1 MPFCPD
7 SKITLLSSQTN
18 STSKY
23 KRNQNAPS
31 TVYSC
36 CRVSA
41 SRGLDLA
48 RLTVAELTTKPAI
61 TRGTTPQPQPESQP
75 EPKSEPEPEPT
86 SEPEPEIEP
95 TSEPESEPTS
105 EPESEPTS
113 EPESEPKSEP
123 ESEPT
128 SKPEPEQGQEDDG
141 DVDVVGVT
149 ISSPLL
155 AALAPRLPK
164 PLEGEDRVEVLEVS
178 GDILEKETLNVI
190 SSVQR
195 LVEEV
200 RKEEGVT
207 ENDDPGTGTTVPTVL
222 DGDLEEEVE
231 GEEVDLED
239 ELEQVLDIEEVDE
252 LEDELEKVLDS
263 EEAES
268 ATEEVKNTTDGAETS
283 PEGTES
289 STAEATDAS
298 EKAQDA
304 TEEDVGVSVDPEV
317 WTLGPDWNATVTTPA
332 PEELEQDIIDN
343 PGDVIG
349 ETTEKVTV
357 EKEDSAV
364 STTENTAVE
373 VTTDG
378 DVTGEDTVT
387 TEDTLED
394 VVVTTEV
401 DTVELVT
408 VAVEDEVEEEE
419 EDLEEDLSETRQEVP
434 RSLS

>member
-1 MPFCPD
+1 MQFCPD
-7 SKITLLSSQTN
+7 SKTTLLSSQTN

-41 SRGLDLA
+41 SRGLDLS

-105 EPESEPTS
+105 EPEI
-113 EPESEPKSEP
+113 EPKSET
-123 ESEPT
+123 EIEPT

-141 DVDVVGVT
+141 DLDVVGVT
-149 ISSPLL
+149 VSSPLL

-178 GDILEKETLNVI
+178 RDILEKETLNVI

-200 RKEEGVT
+200 RKAEGVT
-207 ENDDPGTGTTVPTVL
+207 ENDDSGTGTTVPTVL
-222 DGDLEEEVE
+222 EGDLEEEVE

-239 ELEQVLDIEEVDE
+239 ELFALRYQWSEMLGNSAEENSPDEMAQLVPGACVTDSKGLYDKMQHTVITPKGKERRVDIE
-252 LEDELEKVLDS
+252 
-263 EEAES
+263 
-268 ATEEVKNTTDGAETS
+268 
-283 PEGTES
+283 
-289 STAEATDAS
+289 
-298 EKAQDA
+298 
-304 TEEDVGVSVDPEV
+304 
-317 WTLGPDWNATVTTPA
+317 
-332 PEELEQDIIDN
+332 
-343 PGDVIG
+343 
-349 ETTEKVTV
+349 
-357 EKEDSAV
+357 
-364 STTENTAVE
+364 
-373 VTTDG
+373 
-378 DVTGEDTVT
+378 
-387 TEDTLED
+387 
-394 VVVTTEV
+394 
-401 DTVELVT
+401 
-408 VAVEDEVEEEE
+408 
-419 EDLEEDLSETRQEVP
+419 
-434 RSLS
+434 